1 MRGLQLPP
9 PRGFVEGRPTCGRPL
24 RLRRTRTGASGC
36 GVAAPPPALGH
47 PVSGTRNAR
56 AHARV
61 HTRTRPHGT
70 RARSWRR
77 GRRQTTGA
85 PWTQTTGSACA
96 AAWRPRA
103 RGRGGGQVRGCR
115 GSGVLR
121 LWEHRLKSPGAE
133 EGQGMAVVIPVAGQ
147 PQCPPG
153 VQSLHASH
161 TKTNT
166 APPPRAPPGSS
177 KRGSVHGMF

>member
-1 MRGLQLPP
+1 MWTATATSQNPDRG
-9 PRGFVEGRPTCGRPL
+9 V
-24 RLRRTRTGASGC
+24 RLRGRGA
-36 GVAAPPPALGH
+36 P
-47 PVSGTRNAR
+47 
-56 AHARV
+56 
-61 HTRTRPHGT
+61 T
-70 RARSWRR
+70 RA
-77 GRRQTTGA
+77 GA
-85 PWTQTTGSACA
+85 PCQWDTERACS
-96 AAWRPRA
+96 RPRA
-103 RGRGGGQVRGCR
+103 YTYTPARYKGQELAERASPDHWGSLDSDNWLGLRRSVEAAQGRVRGCR

>member
-1 MRGLQLPP
+1 MWTATATSQNPDRG
-9 PRGFVEGRPTCGRPL
+9 V
-24 RLRRTRTGASGC
+24 RLRGRGA
-36 GVAAPPPALGH
+36 P
-47 PVSGTRNAR
+47 
-56 AHARV
+56 
-61 HTRTRPHGT
+61 T
-70 RARSWRR
+70 RA
-77 GRRQTTGA
+77 GA
-85 PWTQTTGSACA
+85 PCQWDTERACS
-96 AAWRPRA
+96 RPRA
-103 RGRGGGQVRGCR
+103 YTYTPARYKGQELAERASPDHWGSLDSDNWLGLRRSVEAARAGAGGGGRVRGCR